1 MSTSAAI
8 ATGRAANS
16 TSIELQPSSSGRIEV
31 RGALTF
37 TTARQAREE
46 GLRAITDTQ
55 SRQLEADCTGVTV
68 ADSAGLTV
76 MLDWLAHAK
85 LEGKSLRLTNLPEKI
100 LAVARISDV
109 EDLLQKG
116 V

>member
-8 ATGRAANS
+8 ATGRAAGS
-16 TSIELQPSSSGRIEV
+16 SSIELQASSSGRIEV

-37 TTARQAREE
+37 ATARRARDQ
-46 GLRAITDTQ
+46 GLRAITDTH
-55 SRQLEADCTGVTV
+55 SRQLEADCAGVNA

-76 MLDWLAHAK
+76 LLDWLAHAK
-85 LEGKSLRLTNLPEKI
+85 QEGKSLQLANLPTEI

-109 EDLLQKG
+109 EELLKKG

>member
-1 MSTSAAI
+1 
-8 ATGRAANS
+8 
-16 TSIELQPSSSGRIEV
+16 LQASSSGRIEV

-37 TTARQAREE
+37 STARHAREE

-55 SRQLEADCTGVTV
+55 SRQLEADCAGISA

-76 MLDWLAHAK
+76 LLDWLAHAK
-85 LEGKSLRLTNLPEKI
+85 VEGKSLRFTNLPAEI

-109 EDLLQKG
+109 EDLLKKG